1 MDDIRYI
8 KLHNSGWFVAR
19 IHILYKTPQRD
30 AHGNISY
37 PAEFSEWKPS
47 GYSDICVLAE
57 RTVDM
62 VNDTNFTDGTI
73 VKLKAFIVAGSDRTA
88 AEQYEFRR
96 DSGKTA
102 KYNVSRG
109 TRNAKLVLKA
119 YICQKST
126 GVRRPC
132 FLPALRGHVSQ
143 LSLPQQGQNA
153 PDRMRPARPR

>member
-73 VKLKAFIVAGSDRTA
+73 VKLKAFIVAGSDRRPRSSMSSA
-88 AEQYEFRR
+88 AIQ
-96 DSGKTA
+96 GKTA
-102 KYNVSRG
+102 KYNDSRG
-109 TRNAKLVLKA
+109 TQNAKLVLKA
-119 YICQKST
+119 Y
-126 GVRRPC
+126 
-132 FLPALRGHVSQ
+132 
-143 LSLPQQGQNA
+143 N
-153 PDRMRPARPR
+153 

>member
-47 GYSDICVLAE
+47 VYSDICVLAE

-109 TRNAKLVLKA
+109 TQNAKLVLKA
-119 YICQKST
+119 Y
-126 GVRRPC
+126 
-132 FLPALRGHVSQ
+132 
-143 LSLPQQGQNA
+143 N
-153 PDRMRPARPR
+153 